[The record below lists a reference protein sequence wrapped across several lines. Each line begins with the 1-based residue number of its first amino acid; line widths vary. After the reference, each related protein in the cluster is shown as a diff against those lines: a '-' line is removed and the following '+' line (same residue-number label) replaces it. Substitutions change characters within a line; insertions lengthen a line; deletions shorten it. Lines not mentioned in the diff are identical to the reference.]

1 MAEDDGVVIDE
12 PEEEVEDDPVPEP
25 DEQPVRARAS
35 AATVP
40 ATASEILEVR
50 IVRLLR
56 AFMQ

>member
-1 MAEDDGVVIDE
+1 VAEADGVVIAE
-12 PEEEVEDDPVPEP
+12 PEDEVDDEPVPEP
-25 DEQPVRARAS
+25 DEHPVRARAR

-56 AFMQ
+56 AVM

>member
-12 PEEEVEDDPVPEP
+12 PEEEVEDDPVPDP
-25 DEQPVRARAS
+25 DEQPVRARAR

-50 IVRLLR
+50 IVKLLR